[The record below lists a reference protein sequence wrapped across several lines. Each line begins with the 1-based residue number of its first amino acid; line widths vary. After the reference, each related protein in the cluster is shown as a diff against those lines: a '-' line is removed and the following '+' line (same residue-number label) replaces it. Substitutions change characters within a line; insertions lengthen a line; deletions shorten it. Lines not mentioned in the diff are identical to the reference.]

1 MDFFNAAERKALN
14 WIILGQPDGSRIE
27 AQLMSA
33 SLVSRRNGGEDFLTI
48 FGVARDPRQRLSR
61 GPLVGDAWAHVR
73 GLERGMT
80 FLLWADEDGYLTSL
94 EGASFGED
102 LSNVQFDKV
111 DIEIYLP
118 PEDDLDSFE
127 PPPPSWRKA

>member
-14 WIILGQPDGSRIE
+14 WIILGQPDGAQIE
-27 AQLMSA
+27 AQLMTA
-33 SLVSRRNGGEDFLTI
+33 SLISRRNGGEDFLTI
-48 FGVARDPRQRLSR
+48 FGVRRDPRYRISR

-102 LSNVQFDKV
+102 LSKVQFDKV

-118 PEDDLDSFE
+118 PEQDLDSFE
-127 PPPPSWRKA
+127 PPPPSWRKT